1 MTVAFSLVA
10 VGGVLFAVGTALLLT
25 RSLTRILLGA
35 VLVGNGVNVLFLS
48 TTGRTGD
55 PPLLYPGTDPGRV
68 TDPLPQAM
76 ALTAIVITLSVT
88 AFLLAMVYRSWQLN
102 GSDEVQDDIEDRR
115 VALRAE
121 ETAERARLRDE
132 YRKYRRQYATA
143 ARGTGGEGP
152 ARARAL
158 RARAEYEQS
167 RTRLRRRLRADRVH
181 RSDTTDATADLWDHV
196 LGEDR

>member
-1 MTVAFSLVA
+1 MTVALPLLVA
-10 VGGVLFAVGTALLLT
+10 GGVLFMAGTALLLT

-35 VLVGNGVNVLFLS
+35 VLIGNGVNILFLS

-55 PPLLYPGTDPGRV
+55 TPLLYPGTDPGQV

-76 ALTAIVITLSVT
+76 ALTAIVITLAVT
-88 AFLLAMVYRSWQLN
+88 AFLLAMVYRSWQLT
-102 GSDEVQDDIEDRR
+102 GSDEVPDDIEDRR

-121 ETAERARLRDE
+121 ETAERARLQDE
-132 YRKYRRQYATA
+132 YKKLRRQYANA
-143 ARGTGGEGP
+143 ARDGGAAGK
-152 ARARAL
+152 ARGRVV

-167 RTRLRRRLRADRVH
+167 RSRLRRRLRADRLH
-181 RSDTTDATADLWDHV
+181 QPDTTDASSDLWDHV